1 MCGIAGHIRLDDH
14 APRLDIDVARRALQ
28 SLSHRGP
35 DGSGEWRAED
45 GSCWLGHRRLA
56 IIDLETGQQ
65 PMSDETK
72 AIWVT
77 FNGEIYNFQAL
88 RQELANLGHR
98 FRTHSDTEVLVH
110 GYVAWGATGLAQRLQ
125 GIFAFAVYD
134 RRTSTLLL
142 CRDHMGV
149 KPLYWWSDGKTLIF
163 ASEIKTLLC
172 FPEIRKSKKVYR
184 PGVAQYIV
192 TRYVSRP
199 NTLFQD
205 IQKLPEGCLIEFSRG
220 SAIPAPSRYWDVR
233 YEPRV
238 NPDTQTLEELD
249 VLLRRTVNMQLM
261 SDVPLGVQLSGGVDS
276 SMVVAL
282 METMRRENGASEPI
296 KTFAVGFDIPEFS
309 ELHHARQIAERYG
322 TEHHEIIVGA
332 DDFVADFP
340 RLCWLYD
347 EPMGEPPAIPTYYMC
362 QAAKKHVTV
371 MLTGE
376 GADEQFGGYS
386 KYVFDSFSGMLD
398 WLPDGARQAALRGA
412 GAAMPF
418 KARRLR
424 SILEILG
431 IGPEPQRFAS
441 WFGGFD
447 SVLQQQ
453 LLHPDFLNDVSDGGL
468 SHEFSTIMAGCN
480 DKNDALNRFLYCD
493 IHSRLVDDI
502 LVKGDR
508 MSMAAGIE
516 SRVPFL
522 DHRVVE
528 FAANLP
534 SNQKVSGLQKK
545 IILKKLAERYLPH
558 QTIYRRKV
566 GFTVPL
572 ARWFT
577 GPLAGLISHV
587 LLSERFFDRGYF
599 RPDVVKKIV
608 REHISRKVDREQGI
622 WLLLT
627 LELWHRIF
635 VDDDGSEA
643 ASERLSAELAPY
655 LQR

>member
-1 MCGIAGHIRLDDH
+1 MCGIAGHIRLDDQ
-14 APRLDIDVARRALQ
+14 APRLDIDVAQRALQ

-65 PMSDETK
+65 PMSDESK

-88 RQELANLGHR
+88 RHELANLGHR

-110 GYVAWGATGLAQRLQ
+110 GYLAWGATGLAQRLQ

-149 KPLYWWSDGKTLIF
+149 KPLYWWSNGKTLIF

-172 FPEIRKSKKVYR
+172 FREIRESKKVYR

-199 NTLFQD
+199 NTMFQD

-220 SAIPAPSRYWDVR
+220 SGIPAPSRYWDVR

-453 LLHPDFLNDVSDGGL
+453 LLHPDFLNDVNDGGL
-468 SHEFSTIMAGCN
+468 SHEFSRIMAGCN
-480 DKNDALNRFLYCD
+480 DKDDALNRFLYCD

-599 RPDVVKKIV
+599 RPDVVKNIV
-608 REHISRKVDREQGI
+608 REHIGRKVDREQGI

>member
-1 MCGIAGHIRLDDH
+1 MCGIVGHIRLDDQ
-14 APRLDIDVARRALQ
+14 APRLDMDVAHRALQ

-45 GSCWLGHRRLA
+45 NSCWLGHRRLA

-65 PMSDETK
+65 PMSDESK

-77 FNGEIYNFQAL
+77 FNGEIYNFPAL
-88 RQELANLGHR
+88 RNELANLGHR

-149 KPLYWWSDGKTLIF
+149 KPLYWWSNGKTLIF

-172 FPEIRKSKKVYR
+172 FPEIRESKKVYR

-220 SAIPAPSRYWDVR
+220 GAIPTPSRYWDVR
-233 YEPRV
+233 YEPHINSDV
-238 NPDTQTLEELD
+238 QTMEELD

-309 ELHHARQIAERYG
+309 ELDHARQIAERYG

-398 WLPDGARQAALRGA
+398 WLPNGARQAALRGA

-418 KARRLR
+418 NARRFR

-453 LLHPDFLNDVSDGGL
+453 LLHPDFLKDVSDGGL

-480 DKNDALNRFLYCD
+480 DKDDALNRFLYCD

-528 FAANLP
+528 FAASLP

-587 LLSERFFDRGYF
+587 LLSDRFFDRGYF

-608 REHISRKVDREQGI
+608 RQHLDRKVDREQGI

>member
-1 MCGIAGHIRLDDH
+1 M
-14 APRLDIDVARRALQ
+14 DVAQRALQ

-45 GSCWLGHRRLA
+45 NSCWLGHRRLA

-65 PMSDETK
+65 PMSDESK

-77 FNGEIYNFQAL
+77 FNGEIYNFPAL
-88 RQELANLGHR
+88 RNELANLGHR

-134 RRTSTLLL
+134 RRTSMLLL

-149 KPLYWWSDGKTLIF
+149 KPLYWWSNGKTLIF

-172 FPEIRKSKKVYR
+172 FPEIRESKKVYR

-220 SAIPAPSRYWDVR
+220 GAIPAPSRYWDVC
-233 YEPRV
+233 YEPQI
-238 NPDTQTLEELD
+238 NSDLQTMEKLD

-309 ELHHARQIAERYG
+309 ELDHARQIAERYG

-398 WLPDGARQAALRGA
+398 WLPNGARQAALRGA

-418 KARRLR
+418 NARRLR

-453 LLHPDFLNDVSDGGL
+453 LLHPNFLKDVSDGGL
-468 SHEFSTIMAGCN
+468 RHEFSTIMAGCN
-480 DKNDALNRFLYCD
+480 DKDDALNRFLYCD

-502 LVKGDR
+502 LVYGDR
-508 MSMAAGIE
+508 LSMAAGIE

-522 DHRVVE
+522 VHRVVE
-528 FAANLP
+528 FAASLP

-587 LLSERFFDRGYF
+587 LLSNRFFDRGYF

-608 REHISRKVDREQGI
+608 REHLDRKVDREQGI

>member
-1 MCGIAGHIRLDDH
+1 MCGIAGHIRLDDS

-45 GSCWLGHRRLA
+45 DSCWLGHRRLA

-65 PMSDETK
+65 PMSDEAK

-77 FNGEIYNFQAL
+77 YNGEIYNFQSL
-88 RQELANLGHR
+88 RNELANLGHR

-149 KPLYWWSDGKTLIF
+149 KPLYWWSNGKTLIF

-172 FPEIRKSKKVYR
+172 FPEVRESKKVYR

-199 NTLFQD
+199 NTLFQGV
-205 IQKLPEGCLIEFSRG
+205 QRLPEGCLIEFSRG
-220 SAIPAPSRYWDVR
+220 SALPTPTRYWDVR
-233 YEPRV
+233 YEPREI
-238 NPDTQTLEELD
+238 PAAQTMEELD

-309 ELHHARQIAERYG
+309 ELHHAREIAERYG

-398 WLPDGARQAALRGA
+398 WLPDGVRQTALRGA

-418 KARRLR
+418 NARRVR

-431 IGPEPQRFAS
+431 IGPEAQRFAS

-453 LLHPDFLNDVSDGGL
+453 LLHPDFVKDVSDGGL
-468 SHEFSTIMAGCN
+468 RDEFSLIMAGCN
-480 DKNDALNRFLYCD
+480 DKDDALNRFLYCD

-528 FAANLP
+528 FAAGLP

-587 LLSERFFDRGYF
+587 LLSDRFFDRGYF
-599 RPDVVKKIV
+599 RPDVVRKIV
-608 REHISRKVDREQGI
+608 REHIARKVDREQGI